1 MESSSYRGCW
11 HELSLSFLLGSL
23 KYRGEP
29 PYICSPT
36 TAVYNPK
43 AFIPHAASLGQAC
56 AHCRRFSTAATRRCL
71 ASVSVPV
78 RLVVLSH
85 QLPIIALV
93 VYYTANKLMGHGLI
107 QGRNLTFGPQTLS
120 SITVSFPTLS
130 SSPGQIPMLS
140 SPFRRFP
147 VLLHSRATRMP
158 NPRRQRSF

>member
-1 MESSSYRGCW
+1 M
-11 HELSLSFLLGSL
+11 
-23 KYRGEP
+23 
-29 PYICSPT
+29 
-36 TAVYNPK
+36 
-43 AFIPHAASLGQAC
+43 
-56 AHCRRFSTAATRRCL
+56 
-71 ASVSVPV
+71 
-78 RLVVLSH
+78 LSH

-93 VYYTANKLMGHGLI
+93 VHYTANKLMGHGLI

-130 SSPGQIPMLS
+130 SSPGQFPMLS